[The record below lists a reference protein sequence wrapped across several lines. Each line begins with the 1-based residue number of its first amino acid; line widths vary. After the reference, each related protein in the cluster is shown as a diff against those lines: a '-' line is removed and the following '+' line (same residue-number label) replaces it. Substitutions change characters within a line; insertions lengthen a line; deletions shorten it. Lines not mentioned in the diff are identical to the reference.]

1 MLQLFQ
7 QKYICAHNTSIRYN
21 SGTRYPS
28 TQTVHPWFPSLNT
41 YTHLVFLSWS
51 LIFFSISASVSTCT
65 VGPHCSASASCLT
78 GNFIAG
84 SGASLCEEEE
94 EYFPQ
99 SGRGE
104 WVKARVY
111 NREQR
116 QISSYRLHFPIAIRY
131 NQWNTDRFLVPSVR
145 GLYWTMQILA
155 LMEGCLPPLI
165 DSTTGHYNSTATHS
179 TSLWSAFLH

>member
-1 MLQLFQ
+1 MLQLFH

-21 SGTRYPS
+21 SDARYPS

-99 SGRGE
+99 SGIGE

-111 NREQR
+111 NNRKQR
-116 QISSYRLHFPIAIRY
+116 QIISYRLHFPTAVHY
-131 NQWNTDRFLVPSVR
+131 NHWNTDKFFSSFSTWIVLDNADACSCGRLSATTDR
-145 GLYWTMQILA
+145 LNNWTL
-155 LMEGCLPPLI
+155 
-165 DSTTGHYNSTATHS
+165 
-179 TSLWSAFLH
+179 